1 MIGWRIKKTDIKE
14 DIKNKQTTTRFDGI
28 LGIGTD
34 AINNPDISFKI
45 VGRFQEPSAY

>member
-14 DIKNKQTTTRFDGI
+14 DIDQQTTTRFDGI

-45 VGRFQEPSAY
+45 VGRFQEPSGV